1 MLLFLMNDTIQS
13 RTLVDHIRLKLI
25 RDERNKL
32 MDQGRCESSTNPSSS
47 LIIGAS
53 FSDTCQENALKSSWT
68 PKILILQYWMCHAI
82 EENTFLIWAQYTQ
95 WRKYVG
101 RWNHSFS
108 PLHLHGR
115 EFAEVIL
122 LRLLAKKKL
131 NCGLPP
137 LLLRRPINSFVRLRE
152 VGTGLIAVASK
163 FILIHKFFTTL
174 TFFKVNLDHRSGDG
188 GGEGHS
194 AQ

>member
-1 MLLFLMNDTIQS
+1 MLAD
-13 RTLVDHIRLKLI
+13 R
-25 RDERNKL
+25 
-32 MDQGRCESSTNPSSS
+32 
-47 LIIGAS
+47 
-53 FSDTCQENALKSSWT
+53 
-68 PKILILQYWMCHAI
+68 Y
-82 EENTFLIWAQYTQ
+82 
-95 WRKYVG
+95 
-101 RWNHSFS
+101 HSFS

-137 LLLRRPINSFVRLRE
+137 LLPRRPINSFVRLRE